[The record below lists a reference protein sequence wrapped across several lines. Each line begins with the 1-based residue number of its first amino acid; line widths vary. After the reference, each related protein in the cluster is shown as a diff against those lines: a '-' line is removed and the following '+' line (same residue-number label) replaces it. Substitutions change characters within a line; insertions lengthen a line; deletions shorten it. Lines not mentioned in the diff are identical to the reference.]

1 MSEPVASCTEN
12 KFHQLGCVV
21 IKKNQNQNQNIHIK
35 KSRWWKVHPVVKE
48 LSPVWLRSVSPGAS
62 ALRSLSQCASAWPE
76 LFPGFQSA
84 RRIERS
90 LAATGSSQN
99 SVTACAL
106 IHNFFFKE
114 KEGWR
119 DILTK
124 HKMAKMKRGMVDRP
138 SSQRQPRVGITR
150 MAKRTSN
157 TVPRAQNI
165 CKTDLSSLNTAGT
178 QELFAGVMRL

>member
-1 MSEPVASCTEN
+1 M
-12 KFHQLGCVV
+12 
-21 IKKNQNQNQNIHIK
+21 
-35 KSRWWKVHPVVKE
+35 VKE

-99 SVTACAL
+99 TVSQLARLC
-106 IHNFFFKE
+106 IIFFFFKE

-165 CKTDLSSLNTAGT
+165 CKTDLSSLNTAGI